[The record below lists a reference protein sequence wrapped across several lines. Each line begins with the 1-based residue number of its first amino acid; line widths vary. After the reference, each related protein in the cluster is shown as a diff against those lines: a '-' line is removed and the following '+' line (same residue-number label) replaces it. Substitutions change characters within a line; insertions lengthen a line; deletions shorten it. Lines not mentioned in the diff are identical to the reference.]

1 MILFVDRGKPG
12 YPDRGRG
19 IAPSGAVSREAPL
32 GQTHPSSEASD
43 PSGAKQMMATYG
55 RVVRRSAALTGAVAA
70 VCVAIC
76 AALGGAKGLYGALI
90 GVAIVTAFF
99 GISVL
104 VVGRAAKISP
114 QVMMA
119 AALISY
125 VVKIIGFAIVVI
137 LLGKSTAF
145 NGRMLG
151 FTAIICIL
159 AWTAAEV
166 VTAIKLRLPYVD
178 PDGSGK
184 A

>member
-1 MILFVDRGKPG
+1 VDRGKSGHPG
-12 YPDRGRG
+12 RGRG

-32 GQTHPSSEASD
+32 GRTHLSSEASD

-55 RVVRRSAALTGAVAA
+55 RVVRRSAALTGA
-70 VCVAIC
+70 
-76 AALGGAKGLYGALI
+76 
-90 GVAIVTAFF
+90 FF

-104 VVGRAAKISP
+104 IVGRAAKISP

-119 AALISY
+119 AAIISY
-125 VVKIIGFAIVVI
+125 VVKFIGFAIVVI

-159 AWTAAEV
+159 AWGVAEV
-166 VTAIKLRLPYVD
+166 VTTIKLKLPYVD

>member
-1 MILFVDRGKPG
+1 
-12 YPDRGRG
+12 
-19 IAPSGAVSREAPL
+19 
-32 GQTHPSSEASD
+32 
-43 PSGAKQMMATYG
+43 MMATYG
-55 RVVRRSAALTGAVAA
+55 RVVRRSAVLTGAVAA
-70 VCVAIC
+70 VCVAVC

-119 AALISY
+119 AAMISY

>member
-1 MILFVDRGKPG
+1 
-12 YPDRGRG
+12 
-19 IAPSGAVSREAPL
+19 
-32 GQTHPSSEASD
+32 
-43 PSGAKQMMATYG
+43 MMATYG
-55 RVVRRSAALTGAVAA
+55 LVVRRSAALTGAVAA
-70 VCVAIC
+70 VCVAVC

-119 AALISY
+119 AAMISY

>member
-1 MILFVDRGKPG
+1 
-12 YPDRGRG
+12 
-19 IAPSGAVSREAPL
+19 
-32 GQTHPSSEASD
+32 
-43 PSGAKQMMATYG
+43 MMATYG

-70 VCVAIC
+70 VCVVVC

-119 AALISY
+119 AAMISY

-145 NGRMLG
+145 DGRMLG

-166 VTAIKLRLPYVD
+166 ITAIKLRLPYVD

>member
-70 VCVAIC
+70 VCVAVC

>member
-1 MILFVDRGKPG
+1 
-12 YPDRGRG
+12 
-19 IAPSGAVSREAPL
+19 
-32 GQTHPSSEASD
+32 
-43 PSGAKQMMATYG
+43 MATYG

-70 VCVAIC
+70 VCVAVC

-104 VVGRAAKISP
+104 VVGRAAKVSP

-119 AALISY
+119 AAMITY

-151 FTAIICIL
+151 FTAIILIL
-159 AWTAAEV
+159 AWGAAEV
-166 VTAIKLRLPYVD
+166 VTTIRLKLLYVD

>member
-1 MILFVDRGKPG
+1 
-12 YPDRGRG
+12 
-19 IAPSGAVSREAPL
+19 
-32 GQTHPSSEASD
+32 
-43 PSGAKQMMATYG
+43 MMATYG

-70 VCVAIC
+70 VCVVVC

-119 AALISY
+119 AAMISY

-145 NGRMLG
+145 DGRMLG

>member
-1 MILFVDRGKPG
+1 
-12 YPDRGRG
+12 
-19 IAPSGAVSREAPL
+19 
-32 GQTHPSSEASD
+32 
-43 PSGAKQMMATYG
+43 MMATYS
-55 RVVRRSAALTGAVAA
+55 RVVRRSAALTGVVAV
-70 VCVAIC
+70 VCVAVC

-114 QVMMA
+114 HVMMA
-119 AALISY
+119 AAMISY
-125 VVKIIGFAIVVI
+125 IVKIIGFAIVMVA
-137 LLGKSTAF
+137 LGKSTAF

-151 FTAIICIL
+151 FTAIILIL
-159 AWTAAEV
+159 AWGAAEV
-166 VTAIKLRLPYVD
+166 VTTIRLRLPYVD

>member
-1 MILFVDRGKPG
+1 VILFVDRGKPG

-70 VCVAIC
+70 VCVAVC

>member
-1 MILFVDRGKPG
+1 VILFVDRGKPG

-119 AALISY
+119 AAMISY

>member
-1 MILFVDRGKPG
+1 
-12 YPDRGRG
+12 
-19 IAPSGAVSREAPL
+19 
-32 GQTHPSSEASD
+32 
-43 PSGAKQMMATYG
+43 MMATYG
-55 RVVRRSAALTGAVAA
+55 LVVRRSAALTGAVAA
-70 VCVAIC
+70 VCVAVC

-166 VTAIKLRLPYVD
+166 VTAIKLRLPYVE

>member
-1 MILFVDRGKPG
+1 
-12 YPDRGRG
+12 
-19 IAPSGAVSREAPL
+19 
-32 GQTHPSSEASD
+32 
-43 PSGAKQMMATYG
+43 MMATYG

-119 AALISY
+119 AAMISY